1 MAQRV
6 TIQDIADELG
16 VSRNTVSKAINNTGV
31 LADAT
36 RDKILKKAM
45 EMGYKQFS
53 YMAPA
58 AAPSEETAIKGPTE
72 IALLTTQFLGNSHFA
87 STTLDKFQKE
97 LSTQGYCLTMH
108 RVLPDE
114 LKALQLPS
122 SFDLSRVA
130 GIVGVELF
138 DYDYCKMLCDLDMP
152 TLFID
157 SPVTGMQEPLKADCL
172 YMNNIEHSYAFV
184 QEMIRRGKT
193 EIGFVGDYK
202 HCQSFFERYIAY
214 RNSLFLSSL
223 PAMDHYCILGSEAS
237 STDEHMEYKQYL
249 RHSLQTMSPLPQ
261 VFVCANDFIAV
272 DVLNILKDMELRVP
286 EDICLCG
293 FDDSP
298 ESKLVTPRLTTI
310 HIHTQIMGYSATQL
324 LISRI
329 RQPSMNYR
337 TVYAETDLIYR
348 ESTGD

>member
-53 YMAPA
+53 YMAPT
-58 AAPSEETAIKGPTE
+58 PVVTEETAVKGPTE
-72 IALLTTQFLGNSHFA
+72 IALLTTQFLANSHFA

-97 LSTQGYCLTMH
+97 LSAQGYYLTMH
-108 RVLPDE
+108 RVLPEE
-114 LKALQLPS
+114 LKELRLPGS
-122 SFDLSRVA
+122 CDLSRVA

-138 DYDYCKMLCDLDMP
+138 DYDYCKMLCNLDMP

-157 SPVTGMQEPLKADCL
+157 SPVTAMQEPLKADCL
-172 YMNNIEHSYAFV
+172 YMNNIAYSYPFV
-184 QEMIRRGKT
+184 QEMVRRGKT

-202 HCQSFFERYIAY
+202 HCQSFFERYIGY
-214 RNSLFLSSL
+214 RNALYLVGL
-223 PAMDHYCILGSEAS
+223 PSMDQYCILGSEPES
-237 STDEHMEYKQYL
+237 KDVYLEYRQYL
-249 RHSLQTMSPLPQ
+249 RQALTAMEKLPQ
-261 VFVCANDFIAV
+261 VFICANDFVAI
-272 DVLNILKDMELRVP
+272 DMLNFLKDMGIRVP
-286 EDICLCG
+286 EDVCLCG
-293 FDDSP
+293 FDDSS